1 MFHLSSLD
9 PLGEKHALKTLELE
23 RGVTQDEIRAKYREL
38 SKKWHP
44 DRFTGEQEKIE
55 ANDKFVLIQQAY
67 ERLSSIKK
75 KRKTRNT
82 VHQSD
87 DDEDERRY

>member
-1 MFHLSSLD
+1 MD

-82 VHQSD
+82 VHQGD